1 MKTPNKTVLICGSS
15 IAGPALAFWL
25 NRRGFVT
32 TVVERA
38 PALRSG
44 GQAIDVRGVAL
55 DVVERMGLLD
65 EVSALRTRLRGMS
78 ILDSDGREIE
88 RSEERTLSGGRFDSG
103 DIELFRDDLAD
114 LFHKATRDKTDYV
127 FGDTIAA
134 LDDQDAGI
142 HVTFASGRRQEFDL
156 VVGAD
161 GLRSAVRR
169 LVFGN
174 DAPFLRH
181 LGAHLAIFSTPNSLG
196 LQDWQLSFGNE
207 KGGCLVFPTRDNA
220 ELRVFIGFATDHP
233 DIGRL
238 DLAQQKQ
245 WVAERCGWMG
255 EPVSTLLQGLA
266 AAPDLYLGPIA
277 QIHMPCWSKGRVAL
291 VGDAAYCASPK
302 SGQGTSLAIVGAYVL
317 AEELAKDVDDH
328 RSALQAYER
337 RMRPFVDIN
346 QALATDNPEGRPA
359 DDALDRA
366 KRAIVLDE

>member
-1 MKTPNKTVLICGSS
+1 MRTPSKTALISGSS

-25 NRRGFVT
+25 NRHGFFT

-38 PALRSG
+38 PELRSG

-55 DVVERMGLLD
+55 DVIERMGLLD
-65 EVSALRTRLRGMS
+65 QVRALRTRLRGMS
-78 ILDSDGREIE
+78 ILDIDGREIE

-114 LFHKATRDKTDYV
+114 LLYQATRDTTKYV

-134 LDDQDAGI
+134 IDDRDATV
-142 HVTFASGRRQEFDL
+142 HVIFASGRQQEFDL
-156 VVGAD
+156 VIGAD
-161 GLRSAVRR
+161 GLRSIVRR
-169 LVFGN
+169 LVFG
-174 DAPFLRH
+174 DDVAFLRH

-220 ELRVFIGFATDHP
+220 ELRVFLGFATDGP

-238 DLAQQKQ
+238 DLAAQKQ

-255 EPVSTLLQGLA
+255 GPISTLLQGLA

-277 QIHMPCWSKGRVAL
+277 QIHMPCWSKGRVTL

-317 AEELAKDVDDH
+317 AEELAKHIDDH
-328 RSALQAYER
+328 RSALQAYDR
-337 RMRPFVDIN
+337 RMRPFVEIN
-346 QALATDNPEGRPA
+346 QALATDSPDRPPP
-359 DDALDRA
+359 DESLDRA
-366 KRAIVLDE
+366 KRAIALDE